1 MFGEDRTFGI
11 NRTKG
16 DLFMKYRCVVC
27 DYIYDPEKGDPD
39 SGIEPGTEF
48 EDLPD
53 EWLCPLCGV
62 GKDQFVPEEEET
74 VKEEKKKALDMF
86 CYQCSQTARG
96 TGCTTVGVCGK
107 QPTVARLQD
116 NLLFAIKGISA
127 YLYHARELGY
137 TDDEVSAFL
146 EEGFFSTLTNV
157 NFDAHKLIEM
167 SLKAGEM
174 NTKTMQLLKKAH
186 IETYGEPVP
195 TEVPVGAFKGPGILV
210 TGHSLKNLED
220 LLIQTEGKGI
230 NVYTHSEML
239 PAHGYPGLKKY
250 KHLVGQLG
258 GPWFDQKKTFAKYP
272 VAILGTSNCVLLPKD
287 EYKERMFTSGVAEL
301 PEVQH
306 IENNDFTPVI
316 EKSLE
321 LGNLEDEPNKK
332 ILSTGF
338 GASTVLSLA
347 PKIKELVEAG
357 KIKRFFLVGGCDSPL
372 PQAEYYTKFVE
383 KLPED
388 TVVLTLACGKYRFNE
403 MDLGDI
409 EGVPRLIDLG
419 QCNDAIVALDIAVA
433 LSELFGLELNDLPLT
448 IILSWMEQKAAAI
461 LWSLLSLN
469 IKGMYIGP
477 ILPGWANEDIIN
489 YLVTTYDLKPIG
501 DPEEDIKAIMGE

>member
-1 MFGEDRTFGI
+1 M
-11 NRTKG
+11 K
-16 DLFMKYRCVVC
+16 KYRCVIC

-39 SGIEPGTEF
+39 NGVEPGTSF

-53 EWLCPLCGV
+53 DWLCPLCGV
-62 GKDQFVPEEEET
+62 GKDQFVP
-74 VKEEKKKALDMF
+74 VAEEKIEAKSGEKEALDMF

-96 TGCTTVGVCGK
+96 TGCTVKGVCGK
-107 QPTVARLQD
+107 VPTVARLQD
-116 NLLFAIKGISA
+116 NLLFAIKGICA

-137 TDDEVSAFL
+137 SDDEVDAFL
-146 EEGFFSTLTNV
+146 ERGFFSTLTNV
-157 NFDAHKLIEM
+157 NFDAEKFVELALE
-167 SLKAGEM
+167 AGHM
-174 NTKTMQLLKKAH
+174 NIKTMQLLKKAH
-186 IETYGEPVP
+186 LETYGEPVP
-195 TEVPVGAFKGPGILV
+195 TQVPVGAVKGPGILV

-220 LLIQTEGKGI
+220 LLKQTEGKGI

-287 EYKERMFTSGVAEL
+287 EYKGRMFTSGVAEL
-301 PEVQH
+301 PGVQH
-306 IENNDFTPVI
+306 IEDNDFTPVI
-316 EKSLE
+316 QKALE
-321 LGNLEDEPNKK
+321 LGDLEEEPRETV
-332 ILSTGF
+332 LTTGF

-372 PQAEYYTKFVE
+372 PQAKYYTEFVE
-383 KLPED
+383 KLPQE
-388 TVVLTLACGKYRFNE
+388 TVILTLACGKYRFND

-419 QCNDAIVALDIAVA
+419 QCNDAIVAVDIAVA
-433 LSELFGLELNDLPLT
+433 LTELFGVELNELPLT
-448 IILSWMEQKAAAI
+448 MVLSWMEQKAAAI
-461 LWSLLSLN
+461 LWSLLALN
-469 IKGMYIGP
+469 IQNMYIGP
-477 ILPGWANEDIIN
+477 ILPGWANEDIVN
-489 YLVTTYDLKPIG
+489 YLVENYGLTPIG
-501 DPEEDIKAIMGE
+501 DPEQDIQKIMG